1 MNISNHA
8 YQRYVERFKDK
19 SEYKNIKDYILKNK
33 NQITDEILEV
43 FEGSTYIYKEKIGE
57 YPVDA
62 HYYIYQNI
70 NIIVNETND
79 CIITLYPINFGFECD
94 KTNSTIIG
102 NLIENIEN
110 LKLELTKVN
119 EENNLEIQQKELLL
133 TNVNT
138 EIEYLLSQI
147 DILKSQKN
155 LIEQEIK
162 HLNIVPDKI
171 KNKIK
176 RYVTKLCYSILYK
189 KDFEKDMKAS

>member
-33 NQITDEILEV
+33 NQITDEILEI
-43 FEGSTYIYKEKIGE
+43 FEESTYIYKEKIGE

-94 KTNSTIIG
+94 KTNSTIIN